1 MPRKSKGRKTSKP
14 AKSRGLIYADESNAQ
29 RYAKITKSQGGK
41 PPKFEVELLNEQKR
55 IASLP
60 SGVARTVGRRVVVDD
75 WILIQPLSGDIDGLQ
90 EIVVVY
96 SKKEHNRLEKEG
108 RLAIV
113 KEVKEEE
120 SGLVIGD
127 IDEGPDDRV
136 IDDDEIDI
144 DDL

>member
-14 AKSRGLIYADESNAQ
+14 AKLRGLIYADESNAQ
-29 RYAKITKSQGGK
+29 RYAQITKSQGGK
-41 PPKFEVELLNEQKR
+41 PPKFEVELLNGQQR

-60 SGVARTVGRRVVVDD
+60 SGVARTVRRRVVVDD
-75 WILIQPLSGDIDGLQ
+75 WILVQPLSGDIDGLQ
-90 EIVVVY
+90 EIVTVY
-96 SKKEHNRLEKEG
+96 TKKEYHRLEKEG

-120 SGLVIGD
+120 SGLIIGEKK
-127 IDEGPDDRV
+127 EGPDDRV